1 MLDLTPSIEE
11 SDYHLN
17 SKLIQKPNMD
27 HFAEDFYNLEDGDGG
42 HTVGHYEK
50 NINKSP
56 ETNDEMTLSQNRDV
70 FETKEPRVRVS
81 KFFGTKERNF

>member
-27 HFAEDFYNLEDGDGG
+27 HFAEDFYNLEDGDGDSG
-42 HTVGHYEK
+42 HTAGHYEK

-56 ETNDEMTLSQNRDV
+56 DTNDEITLSQNRDV
-70 FETKEPRVRVS
+70 FETKEPPDKS
-81 KFFGTKERNF
+81 DNFDSFL